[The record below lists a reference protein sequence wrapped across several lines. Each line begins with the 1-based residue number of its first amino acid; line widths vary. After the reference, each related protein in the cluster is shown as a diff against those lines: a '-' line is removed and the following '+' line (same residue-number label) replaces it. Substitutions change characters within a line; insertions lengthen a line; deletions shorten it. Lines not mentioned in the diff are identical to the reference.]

1 MDFEKIARQL
11 ALPTGSLGVEVA
23 LGMNRLNKFINETT
37 YDLLEVS
44 DSDKVLEIGLGNGE
58 YIKNILNYGH
68 DIFFTGIDISG
79 TMIREAKQKNDE
91 FIKAGFVDLILASI
105 ENMPFWEETFNKICT
120 INTIYFWSNPY
131 DALKEVYR
139 VLARD
144 GRFILSYRPYIEGQS
159 LDFSQY
165 GFKEYKTE
173 DVTSLVQKTNFNIID
188 VKRYT
193 EPPVAFKG
201 QIHNLVSEYYLLQK

>member
-120 INTIYFWSNPY
+120 VNTIYFWNNPY

-139 VLARD
+139 VLAKD